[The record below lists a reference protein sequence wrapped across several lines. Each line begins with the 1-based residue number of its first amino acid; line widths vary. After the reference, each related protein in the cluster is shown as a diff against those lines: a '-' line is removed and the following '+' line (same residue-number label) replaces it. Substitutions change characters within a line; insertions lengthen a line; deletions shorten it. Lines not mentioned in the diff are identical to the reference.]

1 MRGINNDSR
10 SRSIATQANIC
21 YDSTAFNDPHD
32 EEFHEYDVVNR
43 NTSVQYENIDQGTN
57 TPGPVPSSAQD
68 SVFGDYQNE
77 GYVNQGISALGKG
90 QPSSSQCDSG
100 NKMTGHLPSSVHLT
114 VVPCEY
120 EIPVH
125 SNSAYEIP
133 NGYENWHKNAII
145 ALWLNHQLMMMF
157 VHIQKPAHFLSCLA
171 TSAMLVFILKCVYT
185 NVDCS

>member
-1 MRGINNDSR
+1 MWLRAGRSNQSKTRGINNDSR

-43 NTSVQYENIDQGTN
+43 NTSVQYENIDQGTK
-57 TPGPVPSSAQD
+57 TLGPVASSAHD

-77 GYVNQGISALGKG
+77 GYVNQGISASGKG

-133 NGYENWHKNAII
+133 NGYEN
-145 ALWLNHQLMMMF
+145 
-157 VHIQKPAHFLSCLA
+157 
-171 TSAMLVFILKCVYT
+171 
-185 NVDCS
+185 